1 MHTFY
6 DFPLYNNHTDLIFI
20 LVNKQINKY
29 VIISQDYY
37 KLLINNV
44 YSNNLLI
51 LFALSFFTT
60 LYCFNRKNKI
70 KKHKYKVLQQEPIY
84 GEIVH

>member
-1 MHTFY
+1 MHTIY
-6 DFPLYNNHTDLIFI
+6 DYPLYNNHTDFFYI

-29 VIISQDYY
+29 VIITQDYY
-37 KLLINNV
+37 TLLINNV

-60 LYCFNRKNKI
+60 LYCCSKKNKT

-84 GEIVH
+84 GEIVN